1 MAFTFKPIISA
12 CICLVVLAACA
23 TNSSG
28 MTAVSGADK
37 ITAGLEGQMAPDGT
51 IVKCRSMQ
59 VTGSRFPV
67 KDCKS
72 EKAWDEFDKLM
83 AENAK
88 SATDKFQ
95 RVNSGCSVSGS
106 C

>member
-1 MAFTFKPIISA
+1 MAFAYRTI
-12 CICLVVLAACA
+12 LVAALGLVAVAACT
-23 TNSSG
+23 TNTSG
-28 MTAVSGADK
+28 TSAAAGADK
-37 ITAGLEGQMAPDGT
+37 VTAALEGQTAPDGT

-72 EKAWDEFDKLM
+72 EKAWEEFDKLM

-88 SATDKFQ
+88 NSTDKLQ
-95 RVNSGCSVSGS
+95 RVNTGCSTTGT

>member
-1 MAFTFKPIISA
+1 MVIAFKPIFAA
-12 CICLVVLAACA
+12 CICLLVCSACA
-23 TNSSG
+23 TNASGITASSDADR
-28 MTAVSGADK
+28 MTAGM
-37 ITAGLEGQMAPDGT
+37 EGQTAPDGSL
-51 IVKCRSMQ
+51 VKCRSMQ

-72 EKAWDEFDKLM
+72 EKAWSEFDKLM

-88 SATDKFQ
+88 NETDKFQ
-95 RVNSGCSVSGS
+95 RVNTGCSASGT

>member
-1 MAFTFKPIISA
+1 MAFAHRTI
-12 CICLVVLAACA
+12 LVALFGMFAVAACA
-23 TNSSG
+23 TN
-28 MTAVSGADK
+28 VSGATAIAGADK
-37 ITAGLEGQMAPDGT
+37 ATAALEGQIAPDGS
-51 IVKCRSMQ
+51 IVKCRSMK

-72 EKAWDEFDKLM
+72 EKAWEEFDKLM

-88 SATDKFQ
+88 NSTDKLQ
-95 RVNSGCSVSGS
+95 RLNTGCSTTGT